1 MPNLPSYQP
10 KFERNHTSTVAAK
23 MMVPAFMMKDF
34 TRSQMWM
41 QPRLRRAGRWYWR
54 AAPSRTGLASPAN
67 QRVFL
72 SMMPET
78 MMAATPM
85 K

>member
-34 TRSQMWM
+34 TRSQMWSN
-41 QPRLRRAGRWYWR
+41 QLRRAGRW
-54 AAPSRTGLASPAN
+54 
-67 QRVFL
+67 
-72 SMMPET
+72 
-78 MMAATPM
+78 
-85 K
+85 